1 MAPAPG
7 SITLFLALLLAG
19 SALHKGL
26 AHERLAIA
34 AARLAGTRPSSGPL
48 LLLTAGSVEAVAAA
62 CLLIAPLQRTGALI
76 AAMLWLGYA
85 LALFRRRG
93 ETLDCGCD
101 LVAREKPVTTAQ
113 VARPALL
120 ALAAGLVSTLP
131 AAAFGIETP
140 FAAAGL
146 CALYLGVSEL
156 LAIPQPAWRKP

>member
-34 AARLAGTRPSSGPL
+34 AARLAGTRQTSGPL
-48 LLLTAGSVEAVAAA
+48 LLAAGGIEAVAAA
-62 CLLIAPLQRTGALI
+62 CLLIGPLQGTGALI
-76 AAMLWLGYA
+76 AAALWLGYA

-146 CALYLGVSEL
+146 CALYLGISEL